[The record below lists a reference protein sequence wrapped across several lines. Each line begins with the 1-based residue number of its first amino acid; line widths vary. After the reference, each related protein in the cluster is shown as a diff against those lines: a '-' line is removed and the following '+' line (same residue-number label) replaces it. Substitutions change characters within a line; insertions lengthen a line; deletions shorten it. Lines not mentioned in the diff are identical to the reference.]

1 MLREIESYRP
11 QAQLLDRLQSMFPT
25 VNISPPCPSASI
37 TESLDVHSL
46 FIKAMI
52 RSLPRPNSND
62 TFQTISSMKSIVDGQ
77 ELRIQINMMELDE
90 PEYASQHPMM
100 KKVSMATRC
109 EEEDERDE
117 LNMGEW
123 SWKGRDF

>member
-37 TESLDVHSL
+37 TESLEVQYVL
-46 FIKAMI
+46 IKAMI
-52 RSLPRPNSND
+52 RSLPRPSSNE

-77 ELRIQINMMELDE
+77 ELRIQINMMELD
-90 PEYASQHPMM
+90 
-100 KKVSMATRC
+100 
-109 EEEDERDE
+109 
-117 LNMGEW
+117 
-123 SWKGRDF
+123 